1 MNFFSVQT
9 EWNIVTV
16 VAVLLGIMV
25 EGLFIKGISDFFRWR
40 SYGSAWMGIGLNI
53 VVALMAMA
61 VIIEI
66 HLHP

>member
-9 EWNIVTV
+9 EWHIIMIAAT
-16 VAVLLGIMV
+16 LLGIMV

-53 VVALMAMA
+53 IVALIVLAG
-61 VIIEI
+61 IIEI